1 MDCVCRQ
8 LEERERQLRD
18 DMERTKEEL
27 EVQKK
32 ELDSKHLLLT
42 QKDTA
47 FAGGCTC
54 LSALPFGMQHPYH
67 NVHVAGEGRL
77 LVTVSAVHDVLVDN
91 LTEHDKLCCGGGL
104 VP

>member
-1 MDCVCRQ
+1 
-8 LEERERQLRD
+8 
-18 DMERTKEEL
+18 MERTKEEL

-32 ELDSKHLLLT
+32 ELDNKHLLLT

-54 LSALPFGMQHPYH
+54 LSALPFGMQHPY
-67 NVHVAGEGRL
+67 NVAGEGRL
-77 LVTVSAVHDVLVDN
+77 LVTVSAVHYVLVDN

>member
-8 LEERERQLRD
+8 FEERERQLRD

-32 ELDSKHLLLT
+32 ELDNKHLLLT

-77 LVTVSAVHDVLVDN
+77 LVTVSAVHDVLLDN